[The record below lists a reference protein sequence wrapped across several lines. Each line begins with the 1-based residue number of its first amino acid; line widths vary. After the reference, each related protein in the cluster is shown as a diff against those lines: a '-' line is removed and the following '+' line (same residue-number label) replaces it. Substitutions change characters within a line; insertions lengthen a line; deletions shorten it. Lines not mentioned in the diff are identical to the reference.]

1 MQTLCLLFPA
11 FLLLHAFITFPV
23 YLINRIL
30 FNDQIII
37 IISPCVIY
45 ALSAAGIDSS
55 LITSLTILK
64 AGGGSGILVVFHA
77 MPQMI
82 LSFQYMINLHKMSV
96 K

>member
-11 FLLLHAFITFPV
+11 FLFFHTFIAFPV
-23 YLINRIL
+23 YFINCIF

-37 IISPCVIY
+37 ILGIFYV
-45 ALSAAGIDSS
+45 LSSDGIDPSRIIPLS
-55 LITSLTILK
+55 ILES
-64 AGGGSGILVVFHA
+64 GGVSGIMSVSFHG

-82 LSFQYMINLHKMSV
+82 LSFQYMIILHKMSV